1 MSAFNLFKVQYSII
15 NEFGM
20 VLTLNKDYF
29 PKHCYFIGLYVK
41 DIMNV
46 HREVWIGLQYVT

>member
-1 MSAFNLFKVQYSII
+1 MSSFNLFKTQYSII

-46 HREVWIGLQYVT
+46 HCEV